1 MILHF
6 SAADNASLQR
16 VNEMSHVLDTLLVN
30 YDKRV
35 RPDVGGELL
44 VIVLF
49 TKGEWVS
56 GTSERT
62 GHLNQVNEKSK

>member
-6 SAADNASLQR
+6 SAADNASSQR

-35 RPDVGGELL
+35 RPDVGGETRDS
-44 VIVLF
+44 VF
-49 TKGEWVS
+49 Y
-56 GTSERT
+56 
-62 GHLNQVNEKSK
+62 

>member
-16 VNEMSHVLDTLLVN
+16 ENEMSHVLDTLLVN

-35 RPDVGGELL
+35 RPDVGGE
-44 VIVLF
+44 
-49 TKGEWVS
+49 THDS
-56 GTSERT
+56 AYY
-62 GHLNQVNEKSK
+62 

>member
-16 VNEMSHVLDTLLVN
+16 ENEMSHMLDTLLVN

-35 RPDVGGELL
+35 RPDVGGETRDRS
-44 VIVLF
+44 F
-49 TKGEWVS
+49 
-56 GTSERT
+56 
-62 GHLNQVNEKSK
+62 

>member
-6 SAADNASLQR
+6 SAVDNTSSQR

-35 RPDVGGELL
+35 RPDVGGETLYCAFYL
-44 VIVLF
+44 RGV
-49 TKGEWVS
+49 GEW
-56 GTSERT
+56 SE
-62 GHLNQVNEKSK
+62 